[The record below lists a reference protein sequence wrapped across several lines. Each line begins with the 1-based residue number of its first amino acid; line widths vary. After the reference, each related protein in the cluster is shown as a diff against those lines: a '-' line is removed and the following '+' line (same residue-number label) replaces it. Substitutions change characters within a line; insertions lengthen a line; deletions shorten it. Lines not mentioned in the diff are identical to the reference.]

1 MKEIQS
7 LYRLDNIDTYYLETL
22 LPSYALCSST
32 HPMMRVEVNIDE
44 PIRGV
49 IAKYARENNLTMPSA
64 YAELLQKGL
73 VVSDVDS
80 SKLKFEVDESDL
92 EVEE

>member
-1 MKEIQS
+1 
-7 LYRLDNIDTYYLETL
+7 
-22 LPSYALCSST
+22 
-32 HPMMRVEVNIDE
+32 MMRVEVNIDE